1 MQSEQNRILSDSN
14 SDILIVGAGQATGQ
28 LLISLKQKKYKGK
41 IKVFAD
47 EKYYPYQ
54 RPPLSKKYLSDE
66 LSYERL
72 FIKQRKFFDELDV
85 EFNLSCR
92 VEKISTNK
100 KQIQTKEGQH
110 NYERLVIATGTRPR
124 RISIDLHESE
134 NIYYLRNIEDAE
146 KIKHS
151 IKKNQSIVIIGGG
164 YIGLEVAATAIK
176 FGCEVTVIE
185 QQDRVMKR
193 VVSKEVSN
201 FFEDYHLSQGVRFI
215 FNDEINSIKRV
226 NNKHEISLST
236 GKIIH
241 ADSILV
247 GIGGIPNTEIAEN
260 TDIEIN
266 NGISIDSKCKTN
278 INNIF
283 SMGDCTNFWSELY
296 GKKIRLESVQ
306 NAIDQAKVLADNI
319 MNIDS
324 RYDSVPWF
332 WSDQYDLKLQI
343 AGLSEG
349 YDETILRGDKKTK
362 SFSCLYL
369 KEGKIIAIDAI
380 NRPKDFIQSKVLIQ
394 EKRRIDREKAS
405 NEDFE
410 LKQFI

>member
-54 RPPLSKKYLSDE
+54 RPPLSKKYLSGE

-92 VEKISTNK
+92 VEKICTNK

-124 RISIDLHESE
+124 RISIDLHKSK

-146 KIKHS
+146 KIKNS

-260 TDIEIN
+260 TDIETN

-306 NAIDQAKVLADNI
+306 NAIDQAKILADNI

-324 RYDSVPWF
+324 IYDSVPWF

-369 KEGKIIAIDAI
+369 KEEKIIAIDAI

>member
-124 RISIDLHESE
+124 RISIDLQESK

-405 NEDFE
+405 NDDIE

>member
-28 LLISLKQKKYKGK
+28 LLISLKQKEYKGK

-124 RISIDLHESE
+124 RISIDLQESK

-380 NRPKDFIQSKVLIQ
+380 NRPKDFIQSKILIQ

>member
-54 RPPLSKKYLSDE
+54 RPPLSKKYLSGE

-124 RISIDLHESE
+124 RISIDLQESK

-266 NGISIDSKCKTN
+266 NGISIDSKCRTN

-324 RYDSVPWF
+324 IYDSVPWF

-405 NEDFE
+405 NDDFE

>member
-1 MQSEQNRILSDSN
+1 VQSEKNRILSDSN

-54 RPPLSKKYLSDE
+54 RPPLSKKYLSGE

-100 KQIQTKEGQH
+100 KKIQTKEGQH

-124 RISIDLHESE
+124 RISIDSHESK

-151 IKKNQSIVIIGGG
+151 IKQNQSIVIIGGG

-324 RYDSVPWF
+324 IYDSVPWF

-405 NEDFE
+405 NDDFE

>member
-54 RPPLSKKYLSDE
+54 RPPLSKKYLSGE

-100 KQIQTKEGQH
+100 KKIQTKEGQH

-124 RISIDLHESE
+124 RISIDSHESK

-151 IKKNQSIVIIGGG
+151 IKQNQSIVIIGGG

-266 NGISIDSKCKTN
+266 NGISIDSKCRTN

-324 RYDSVPWF
+324 AYDSVPWF

-405 NEDFE
+405 NDDFE

>member
-54 RPPLSKKYLSDE
+54 RPPLSKKYLSGE

-124 RISIDLHESE
+124 RISIDLHESK

-324 RYDSVPWF
+324 IYDSVPWF

-394 EKRRIDREKAS
+394 EKRRIDRENAS

>member
-1 MQSEQNRILSDSN
+1 VQSEKNRILSDSN

-54 RPPLSKKYLSDE
+54 RPPLSKKYLSGE

-100 KQIQTKEGQH
+100 KKIQTKEGQH

-124 RISIDLHESE
+124 RISIDSHESK

-151 IKKNQSIVIIGGG
+151 IKQNQSIVIIGGG

-247 GIGGIPNTEIAEN
+247 GIGGIPNTEIVEN

-266 NGISIDSKCKTN
+266 NGISIDSKCRTN

-324 RYDSVPWF
+324 AYDSVPWF

-405 NEDFE
+405 NDDFE

>member
-124 RISIDLHESE
+124 RISTDLQESK

-266 NGISIDSKCKTN
+266 NGISIDSKCRTN

>member
-1 MQSEQNRILSDSN
+1 VQSEQNRILSDSN

-54 RPPLSKKYLSDE
+54 RPPLSKKYLSGE

-124 RISIDLHESE
+124 RISIDLQESK

-151 IKKNQSIVIIGGG
+151 IKQNQSIVIIGGG

-324 RYDSVPWF
+324 IYDSVPWF

-394 EKRRIDREKAS
+394 EKRRIDRENAS

>member
-1 MQSEQNRILSDSN
+1 VQSEQNRILSDSN

-124 RISIDLHESE
+124 RISIDLQESK

-151 IKKNQSIVIIGGG
+151 IKQNQSIVIIGGG

>member
-1 MQSEQNRILSDSN
+1 MRSEQNRILSDSN

-54 RPPLSKKYLSDE
+54 RPPLSKKYLSGE

-124 RISIDLHESE
+124 RISIDLHESK

-151 IKKNQSIVIIGGG
+151 IKQNQSIVIIGGG

-201 FFEDYHLSQGVRFI
+201 FFEDYHLSEGVRFI

-247 GIGGIPNTEIAEN
+247 GIGGVPNTEIAEN

-266 NGISIDSKCKTN
+266 NGISIDSKCRTN

-324 RYDSVPWF
+324 VYDSVPWF

-394 EKRRIDREKAS
+394 EKRRINREKAS
-405 NEDFE
+405 NDDFE

>member
-54 RPPLSKKYLSDE
+54 RPPLSKKYLSGE

-124 RISIDLHESE
+124 RISIDLHESK

-146 KIKHS
+146 KIKNS

-306 NAIDQAKVLADNI
+306 NAIDQAKVLAENI

-324 RYDSVPWF
+324 VYDSVPWF

-394 EKRRIDREKAS
+394 EKRRIDRENAS

>member
-1 MQSEQNRILSDSN
+1 MQSEKNRILSDSN

-28 LLISLKQKKYKGK
+28 LLISLKQKKYRGK

-54 RPPLSKKYLSDE
+54 RPPLSKKYLSGE

-100 KQIQTKEGQH
+100 KKIQTKEGQH
-110 NYERLVIATGTRPR
+110 NYKRLVIATGTRPR
-124 RISIDLHESE
+124 RISIDSHESK

-151 IKKNQSIVIIGGG
+151 IKQNQSIVIIGGG

-266 NGISIDSKCKTN
+266 NGISIDSKCRTN

-324 RYDSVPWF
+324 AYDSVPWF

-405 NEDFE
+405 NDDFE

>member
-54 RPPLSKKYLSDE
+54 RPPLSKKYLSGE

-124 RISIDLHESE
+124 RISIDLQESK

-151 IKKNQSIVIIGGG
+151 IKQNQSIVIIGGG

-405 NEDFE
+405 NDDIE

>member
-1 MQSEQNRILSDSN
+1 VQSEKNRILSDSN

-54 RPPLSKKYLSDE
+54 RPPLSKKYLSGE

-100 KQIQTKEGQH
+100 KKIQTKEDQH

-124 RISIDLHESE
+124 RISIDSHESK

-151 IKKNQSIVIIGGG
+151 IKQNQSIVIIGGG

-260 TDIEIN
+260 TNIEIN

-278 INNIF
+278 VNNIF

-324 RYDSVPWF
+324 VYDSVPWF

-405 NEDFE
+405 NDDFE

>member
-1 MQSEQNRILSDSN
+1 VQSEQNRILSDSN

-54 RPPLSKKYLSDE
+54 RPPLSKKYLSGE

-100 KQIQTKEGQH
+100 KKIQTKEGQH

-124 RISIDLHESE
+124 RISIDSHESK

-151 IKKNQSIVIIGGG
+151 IKQNQSIVIIGGG

-266 NGISIDSKCKTN
+266 NGISIDSKCRTN

-324 RYDSVPWF
+324 SYDSVPWF

-405 NEDFE
+405 NDDFE

>member
-1 MQSEQNRILSDSN
+1 VQSEQNRILSDSN

-54 RPPLSKKYLSDE
+54 RPPLSKKYLSGE

-124 RISIDLHESE
+124 RISIDLHESK

-324 RYDSVPWF
+324 IYDSVPWF

-405 NEDFE
+405 NDDFE

>member
-92 VEKISTNK
+92 VKKISTNK
-100 KQIQTKEGQH
+100 RQIQTKEGQH

-124 RISIDLHESE
+124 RISIDLQESK

>member
-54 RPPLSKKYLSDE
+54 RPPLSKKYLSGE

-100 KQIQTKEGQH
+100 KKIQTKEGQH

-124 RISIDLHESE
+124 RISIDSHESK

-151 IKKNQSIVIIGGG
+151 IKQNQSIVIIGGG

-247 GIGGIPNTEIAEN
+247 GIGGIPNTEIVEN

-324 RYDSVPWF
+324 AYDSVPWF

-405 NEDFE
+405 NDDFE

>member
-1 MQSEQNRILSDSN
+1 MRSEQNRILSDSN

-54 RPPLSKKYLSDE
+54 RPPLSKKYLSGE

-124 RISIDLHESE
+124 RISIDLHESK

-151 IKKNQSIVIIGGG
+151 IKQNQSIVIIGGG

-201 FFEDYHLSQGVRFI
+201 FFEDYHLSEGVRFI

-247 GIGGIPNTEIAEN
+247 GIGGVPNTEIAEN

-266 NGISIDSKCKTN
+266 NGISIDSKCRTN

-324 RYDSVPWF
+324 VYDSVPWF

-405 NEDFE
+405 NDDFE

>member
-54 RPPLSKKYLSDE
+54 RPPLSKKYLSGE

-124 RISIDLHESE
+124 RISIDSHESK

-151 IKKNQSIVIIGGG
+151 IKQNQSIVIIGGG

-324 RYDSVPWF
+324 IYDSVPWF

>member
-54 RPPLSKKYLSDE
+54 RPPLSKKYLSGE

-124 RISIDLHESE
+124 RISIDLHESK

-151 IKKNQSIVIIGGG
+151 IKQNQSIVIIGGG

-324 RYDSVPWF
+324 IYDSVPWF

-394 EKRRIDREKAS
+394 EKRRIDRENAS

>member
-54 RPPLSKKYLSDE
+54 RPPLSKKYLSGE

-124 RISIDLHESE
+124 RISIDLQESK

-226 NNKHEISLST
+226 NNKHEISLSM

-324 RYDSVPWF
+324 IYDSVPWF

-394 EKRRIDREKAS
+394 EKRGIDRENAS
-405 NEDFE
+405 NQDFE

>member
-54 RPPLSKKYLSDE
+54 RPPLSKKYLSGE

-100 KQIQTKEGQH
+100 KKIQTKEDQH

-124 RISIDLHESE
+124 RISIDSHESK

-151 IKKNQSIVIIGGG
+151 IKQNQSIVIIGGG

-260 TDIEIN
+260 TNIEIN
-266 NGISIDSKCKTN
+266 NGISIDSKCRTN

-324 RYDSVPWF
+324 VYDSVPWF

-405 NEDFE
+405 NDDFE

>member
-54 RPPLSKKYLSDE
+54 RPPLSKKYLSGE

-100 KQIQTKEGQH
+100 KKIQTKEDQH

-124 RISIDLHESE
+124 RISIDSHESK

-151 IKKNQSIVIIGGG
+151 IKQNQSIVIIGGG

-260 TDIEIN
+260 TNIEIN
-266 NGISIDSKCKTN
+266 NGISIDSKCRTN

-324 RYDSVPWF
+324 SYDSVPWF

-405 NEDFE
+405 NDDFE

>member
-54 RPPLSKKYLSDE
+54 RPPLSKKYLSGE

-124 RISIDLHESE
+124 RISIDLHESK

-146 KIKHS
+146 KIKNS

-324 RYDSVPWF
+324 IYDSVPWF

-394 EKRRIDREKAS
+394 EKRGIDRENAS

>member
-54 RPPLSKKYLSDE
+54 RPPLSKKYLSGE

-100 KQIQTKEGQH
+100 KKIQTKEGQH

-124 RISIDLHESE
+124 RISIDSHESK

-151 IKKNQSIVIIGGG
+151 IKQNQSIVIIGGG

-266 NGISIDSKCKTN
+266 NGISIDSKCRTN

-324 RYDSVPWF
+324 SYDSVPWF

-405 NEDFE
+405 NDDFE